1 MVNALK
7 SLMNLLK
14 HFFKKLFA
22 INFYKNDK
30 ICPNNFQKKINSILK
45 NSIIDL

>member
-1 MVNALK
+1 MVNALE

-14 HFFKKLFA
+14 HFFKELFA

-30 ICPNNFQKKINSILK
+30 ICPNSFLQKIDSIIK